1 MNRPNPP
8 RELTI
13 IEHLPSKSAKHS
25 RALKFAEYQIG
36 GTELVQIFLFNIHR
50 KRTDHWGGRIQREIA
65 QKLFADVQNTF
76 GDFKLKWLNLGKRML
91 LASNNFG
98 WKNYFATFEGQ
109 YLLFGNSNF
118 WIEPGSTVLT
128 CTARSSFLYL

>member
-25 RALKFAEYQIG
+25 LAPKFAEYQIG

-50 KRTDHWGGRIQREIA
+50 KRTDHGGGRIQLEIA
-65 QKLFADVQNTF
+65 YSIFNNIYHYLILFFRNCTFWQNVQF
-76 GDFKLKWLNLGKRML
+76 LVVFKLNRKVLNLR
-91 LASNNFG
+91 
-98 WKNYFATFEGQ
+98 
-109 YLLFGNSNF
+109 YLNILHCLSIVYNISDYKVF
-118 WIEPGSTVLT
+118 ITYTPI
-128 CTARSSFLYL
+128 